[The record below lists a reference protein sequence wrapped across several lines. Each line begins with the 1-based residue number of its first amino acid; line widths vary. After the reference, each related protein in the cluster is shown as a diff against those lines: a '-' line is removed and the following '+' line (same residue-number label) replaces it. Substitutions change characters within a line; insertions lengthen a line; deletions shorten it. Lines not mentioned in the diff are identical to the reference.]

1 MSLVLGNSPAL
12 LSAMDRPIPLRRRLD
27 LIVRQSVGREGVRFT
42 IKDPVAFQHFQYLHE
57 EYFLL
62 ACLDGRTSRREL
74 QSRFEKQ
81 FPGKRLS
88 IPHLERLL
96 ANFFYEGL
104 VLADRPGTGERLYAR
119 SLKNKKLSP
128 ASLIQ
133 KLLCIRFRGFSFPH
147 VLDEVE
153 RRTRFLLH
161 PVSIVLFALFLVFT
175 VGFAAIH
182 REAFQDRLPAWN
194 EYLSLR
200 YVSLLILA
208 IAIAKILHEL
218 SHAMVCRRFGAE
230 CNEIGVMLLLFV
242 PCLYCE
248 VSDSWML
255 KSRWKRAAVA
265 GAGIA
270 AECVLG
276 GLAFWCW
283 WLTYPGVIHAISLQV
298 MIVCS
303 INSIL
308 INGQPLLRYD
318 GYFVLSDAL
327 NRPNL
332 WTASRAHVRRLFGMF
347 FLKPAFQQRDPWM
360 RSGTLALWFG
370 LASSVYQF
378 AVLAAMLWV
387 LHALAI
393 QWRLLS
399 VFWMVLFLIG
409 GTIVL
414 VTSLQ
419 LGSQI
424 QNPSFRR
431 RLSLARSL
439 GTAAAIVV
447 GIVLLFT
454 FPVSWN
460 ATSFGI
466 VLPEQRQPILSIVAG
481 RLASC
486 VEAGQYV
493 RQGEVIATL
502 ENPTLE
508 LERSNLQVQLQ
519 QARARQESLRRKRAF
534 EPSASQSLLS
544 AEQQVLGLEQE
555 LALLDKNL
563 ELLTLRAD
571 RAGWCVEPDRGAME
585 ESQTQAWRVPLLSFQ
600 NLGCHIVR
608 GTWVATVENAPV
620 EQIPLEQAT
629 VEQQGGSVFRA
640 YFRESD
646 VAGIQ
651 SGQDAKVILRRQPDR
666 PCAGVVRQVKLDTT
680 GEIPPALQRESLFS
694 WYATTEGTKSK
705 EPVYLVE
712 IELKVEIRSIDA
724 DGIGRVWV
732 TTSPLPL
739 AAILWR
745 SLASNL
751 RW

>member
-1 MSLVLGNSPAL
+1 MRVAFDMSLVLGTPSAL

-42 IKDPVAFQHFQYLHE
+42 IKDPIAFQHFQYLHE

-62 ACLDGRTSRREL
+62 QCLDGRSSRREL

-96 ANFFYEGL
+96 ANFFYQGL

-119 SLKNKKLSP
+119 SLKSKKLSP

-133 KLLCIRFRGFSFPH
+133 KLLCIRFRGFSFRV

-153 RRTRFLLH
+153 RRTRTLLD
-161 PVSIVLFALFLVFT
+161 PVSILLFALFLVFT
-175 VGFAAIH
+175 VCFAAIH
-182 REAFQDRLPAWN
+182 REAVQERLPDWN
-194 EYLSLR
+194 EYLSFR

-208 IAIAKILHEL
+208 IAGAKILHEL

-255 KSRWKRAAVA
+255 ESRWKRAAVA

-270 AECVLG
+270 AECVLAAI
-276 GLAFWCW
+276 AFWCW
-283 WLTYPGVIHAISLQV
+283 WLTYPGVVHAISLQV

-327 NRPNL
+327 DRPNL
-332 WTASRAHVRRLFGMF
+332 WTASRAQVRKLVGMF
-347 FLKPAFQQRDPWM
+347 FLKPAFQPRDPLM
-360 RSGTLALWFG
+360 RSGMFSLWFG
-370 LASSVYQF
+370 LASSMYQI
-378 AVLAAMLWV
+378 AVLLAMLWV
-387 LHALAI
+387 LYVLAI
-393 QWRLLS
+393 QWRMLS
-399 VFWMVLFLIG
+399 VFWMVSLLMG
-409 GTIVL
+409 GTIAL
-414 VTSLQ
+414 ATTWQ
-419 LGSQI
+419 WGSQMKV
-424 QNPSFRR
+424 PSFRR
-431 RLSLARSL
+431 RFSFARSL
-439 GTAAAIVV
+439 GSGAAILA

-454 FPVSWN
+454 VPVSWN

-466 VLPEQRQPILSIVAG
+466 VQPQQRQPILSIVAG

-486 VEAGQYV
+486 VEAGEYV
-493 RQGEVIATL
+493 QAGEVIATL
-502 ENPTLE
+502 ENPNLE
-508 LERSNLQVQLQ
+508 LERSDLQVQLQ
-519 QARARQESLRRKRAF
+519 QARAREESLRRKRAF
-534 EPSASQSLLS
+534 DQSASQSLLS
-544 AEQQVLGLEQE
+544 AEQQVVGLEQE
-555 LALLDKNL
+555 LTLLDKNL
-563 ELLTLRAD
+563 DLLTVRAD
-571 RAGWCVEPDRGAME
+571 RAGWCVEPDRGAVE
-585 ESQTQAWRVPLLSFQ
+585 ESQSQAWQVPLLSLP
-600 NLGCHIVR
+600 NLGCYVER
-608 GTWVATVENAPV
+608 GTW
-620 EQIPLEQAT
+620 LAT
-629 VEQQGGSVFRA
+629 VEQEGSSVFLA

-646 VAGIQ
+646 VVGVRP
-651 SGQDAKVILRRQPDR
+651 GQEANVLLRRQPDR
-666 PCAGVVRQVKLDTT
+666 LFAGVVRQVKLDAT

-694 WYATTEGTKSK
+694 WYATTDGTKPK
-705 EPVYLVE
+705 ETVYLVE
-712 IELKVEIRSIDA
+712 IELQGEQRSVDA

-732 TTSPLPL
+732 STSPLPL

-745 SLASNL
+745 SISSNV